1 MNLKVISS
9 VEVSGGGVVSGAE
22 LVMLGSSD
30 DMSVV
35 LAPLSGQPEAAYTGR
50 RSFAM
55 CIQYNIS
62 VSSVLTSVDNCTSVV
77 RG

>member
-35 LAPLSGQPEAAYTGR
+35 LAPLSGQPGAAHAGR

-62 VSSVLTSVDNCTSVV
+62 ASSVLTSVETAVV
-77 RG
+77 V